1 MALIIFA
8 PALVLGAREPH
19 QCRSLVPQTKF

>member
-19 QCRSLVPQTKF
+19 QCRSLMSKSNF